1 MFFSKDGD
9 PLLQAGNITE
19 AEMFRTFNMGV
30 GMIIIVD
37 KADAEKVNQLQ
48 PSAIQLGSVVAEEGV
63 KFIE

>member
-1 MFFSKDGD
+1 
-9 PLLQAGNITE
+9 
-19 AEMFRTFNMGV
+19 MGV

-37 KADAEKVNQLQ
+37 KADAEKVNQLE